1 MSPRC
6 CSLLLLWLLLLA
18 PAFASARKT
27 NIIVIT
33 LDTTRADRMGFLGS
47 SRGLTPNLD
56 RLALKSVVFTHAY
69 SQVPLT
75 TSSHATILS
84 GTYPQF
90 HRVDYPGVPLPADL
104 PYAPAILRRLG
115 YHTAAFVGA
124 FIVDPKGSA
133 PGFDRGFEKYDA
145 GFHLKSGDENRYQS
159 VERRGEVVVEHTLAW
174 IRKNSGAPFFVWIH
188 LYDPHAPYD
197 PPEPFA
203 TRFRSAPYDG
213 EIAHVDSVVG
223 TFLDQLRAA
232 KLYDESLIAV
242 MADHGEGLGEHGERG
257 HGIFLYDPTIRVPLL
272 FKMPSQ
278 RFAGQRVDDRVEL
291 VDVLPT
297 MLDVAGVATPKLVQG
312 HSLLPLASDK
322 SKASRG
328 GSVDNQPAY
337 SETDYPRRAYGWSL
351 LRALRTGKYLFV
363 EAPRQELY
371 DETADPAADHD
382 LASATPAVSGTLAA
396 QLTRFREQTRSSHP
410 SQGADLNPEQQA
422 MLRALGYAAAS
433 HGKADPKASGADPKD
448 KISLA
453 NDITDANLLIEDGH
467 YQEAIAKL
475 EAVVARDAAIVDAW
489 DALGAA
495 WVHLGKFQ
503 EALPALRKSVEL
515 QPDFAWAH
523 YQLGFLLI
531 QTDDLPSAAR
541 ELETAVA
548 GSPLSA
554 EMRFTLAS
562 VYARTNRVEE
572 AKKLLQ
578 KALELKPKYY
588 DADLLLGFIFVM
600 QRNPAP
606 ALTYLQEAID
616 LSPSSYKAHQYIA
629 EAYAQLGDQA
639 TASRE
644 RALAAQLRQQQGNH

>member
-1 MSPRC
+1 MAWRRR
-6 CSLLLLWLLLLA
+6 SLLLLLPLLA
-18 PAFASARKT
+18 ATAFASGRKP
-27 NIIVIT
+27 NIILIT

-47 SRGLTPNLD
+47 PRGLTPNLD
-56 RLALKSVVFTHAY
+56 RLASQAVVFTRAY

-90 HRVDYPGVPLPADL
+90 HQVDYPGVPLPSDL
-104 PYAPAILRRLG
+104 PYAPAILRKFG

-133 PGFDRGFEKYDA
+133 PGFDRGFQKYDA
-145 GFHLKSGDENRYQS
+145 GFHLKSGDEDRYQS
-159 VERRGEVVVEHTLAW
+159 VERRGEVVVEHALAW
-174 IRKNSGAPFFVWIH
+174 IRRNSGAPFFVWIH

-213 EIAHVDSVVG
+213 EIAYVDSVVG
-223 TFLDQLRAA
+223 TFLDQLRVAR
-232 KLYDESLIAV
+232 LYHGALIAV

-272 FKMPSQ
+272 FKMPLQHS
-278 RFAGQRVDDRVEL
+278 AGRRIDDRVEL

-297 MLDVAGVATPKLVQG
+297 MLEVALAPTPKPVQG
-312 HSLLPLASDK
+312 HSLLALVSNAGKPPKVAEDPP
-322 SKASRG
+322 
-328 GSVDNQPAY
+328 VY
-337 SETDYPRRAYGWSL
+337 SETDYPRRAYGWSA
-351 LRALRTGKYLFV
+351 LRSLRTGKYLFV
-363 EAPRQELY
+363 EAPRPELY

-382 LASATPAVSGTLAA
+382 VAAAAPAVSGTLAA
-396 QLTRFREQTRSSHP
+396 QLAKFREQTRSSAP
-410 SQGADLNPEQQA
+410 SQSADLNPEQQA
-422 MLRALGYAAAS
+422 ELRALGYVGAS
-433 HGKADPKASGADPKD
+433 HGKAGPKASGADPKD

-453 NDITDANLLIEDGH
+453 NDITDANLLVEDGH

-475 EAVVARDAAIVDAW
+475 NAVVARDPTIPEVYDT
-489 DALGAA
+489 LGAA
-495 WVHLGKFQ
+495 WVRLGKFQ

-523 YQLGFLLI
+523 YQLGFLLVK
-531 QTDDLPSAAR
+531 TDDLPSAAR
-541 ELETAVA
+541 ELESAVA

-562 VYARTNRVEE
+562 VYARINRVED

-588 DADLLLGFIFVM
+588 EANLLLGFIFVM
-600 QRNPAP
+600 QKNPAP
-606 ALTYLQEAID
+606 ALTYLQAAID
-616 LSPSSYKAHQYIA
+616 LSPQSFKAHQYMA
-629 EAYAQLGDQA
+629 EAYAELGDEQ

-644 RALAAQLRQQQGNH
+644 RALAARLQQQQENH